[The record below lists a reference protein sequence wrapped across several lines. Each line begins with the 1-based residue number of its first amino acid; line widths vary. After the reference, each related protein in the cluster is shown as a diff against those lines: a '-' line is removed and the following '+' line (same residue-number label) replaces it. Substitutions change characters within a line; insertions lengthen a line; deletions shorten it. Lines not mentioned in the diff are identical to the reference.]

1 MLQAKGKGN
10 TTFVPVKQEPQF
22 LNQEQDG
29 IKEKTNIVTE
39 PSRTTVVDLDRVPDT
54 YLLQYVE
61 GSEWPTEAYYRRLMG
76 KNDPKMLFDPKQDS
90 PVQQFECIHYLE
102 LRVNSPLSRDQAQ
115 DNKTFTMSGNSTLA
129 NSIVPNEG
137 DIFLASLGDNRLGVF
152 NVTSSQRNSNNKIA
166 TYSIEYTL
174 LFEATP
180 EHRAIL
186 DRCTVREFYYVKERS
201 WTGGDTL
208 LTPNEYNGFLAI
220 GEQIVA
226 IEQTYVKRFFNEEA
240 QTILFPNQAFGM
252 AYDVFLAQFIRD
264 IGLTLVGKDIRIYPH
279 PTRPIRDIETLW
291 TAIINQQTLFL
302 SDYNRKNK
310 ALSTRSFR
318 TMQTYNTVGW
328 SKILVTR
335 YFSEDAPTRQM
346 PAEWPKFDEFD
357 TTATLTLDGSGD
369 TIPAFLAPTYT
380 PYVLTDAFYNGGY
393 SSALE
398 YALKLYLNKQPLS
411 TKLALELSR
420 AVFKLPKNVQLYYVP
435 LVYVLLKYTR

>member
-10 TTFVPVKQEPQF
+10 TQFVPVKQEPEYLDQVH
-22 LNQEQDG
+22 DG

-39 PSRTTVVDLDRVPDT
+39 PTRTTVVDLDRVPES

-152 NVTSSQRNSNNKIA
+152 NVTSTQRNSNNKIA
-166 TYSIEYTL
+166 TYTIEYTL

-180 EHRAIL
+180 ANRAIL
-186 DRCTVREFYYVKERS
+186 DQCTVREFYYVKERS

-208 LTPNEYNGFLAI
+208 LTPNEYNSFLAVV
-220 GEQIVA
+220 EQIDA
-226 IEQTYVKRFFNEEA
+226 IEKTYVKRFFNEDA
-240 QTILFPNQAFGM
+240 QTILFPSQEFGY
-252 AYDVFLAQFIRD
+252 AYDVFLAQFVRD
-264 IGLTLVGKDIRIYPH
+264 IGLKLVGKDVRIYPH
-279 PTRPIRDIETLW
+279 PTIPIRDIETVF
-291 TAIINQQTLFL
+291 TAIIEQRGLFL

-310 ALSTRSFR
+310 ALSTKSFR

-328 SKILVTR
+328 SKIDTTR
-335 YFSEDAPTRQM
+335 YFSDDAPLKQM
-346 PAEWPKFDEFD
+346 PSDWPKFDSFEGTD
-357 TTATLTLDGSGD
+357 VTLDGSGD
-369 TIPAFLAPTYT
+369 TLPAFLPLTYT
-380 PYVLTDAFYNGGY
+380 PYLLTDAFYNGGY

-420 AVFKLPKNVQLYYVP
+420 IVFKLPKNAQLYYVP